1 MKILFCHPLT
11 DSKARDAIAFV
22 DVELNEHI
30 RLYALRLVRQPDG
43 RHMLYSPQAGTRRTA
58 TFSKPMAERLTA
70 LAVEAYQAASHE
82 RA

>member
-1 MKILFCHPLT
+1 MKILYCHPLPNA
-11 DSKARDAIAFV
+11 KARDAIAFV

-30 RLYALRLVRQPDG
+30 RMYGLRLVQQPDG

-70 LAVEAYQAASHE
+70 LAVEAYEAAAHE
-82 RA
+82 R

>member
-1 MKILFCHPLT
+1 MKILYCHPLT

-22 DVELNEHI
+22 DVELNEHV

-58 TFSKPMAERLTA
+58 SRTPGSTRRW
-70 LAVEAYQAASHE
+70 QAFVCFGICY
-82 RA
+82 RV